1 MAFNVEE
8 FKSKLNEVNGLIP
21 ASKFDVIIM
30 PKSNILRALE
40 PDKFVRFLAFSVDIP
55 GISFSPDLVFLNGHG
70 RINEVPIR
78 TNISDC
84 EIQFYLDNNNMAYKF
99 LYNWMNVVAK
109 FDGVY
114 YKSPKSENV
123 RDYGFDEMEY
133 ADEYYSDVYIRVL
146 KDTGETLFTTQ
157 LVEAFPMELAGINFD
172 WNNQDILATAQIRL
186 GFRAMKNSLMYSG
199 APSLDN

>member
-1 MAFNVEE
+1 M
-8 FKSKLNEVNGLIP
+8 
-21 ASKFDVIIM
+21 
-30 PKSNILRALE
+30 NI
-40 PDKFVRFLAFSVDIP
+40 VS
-55 GISFSPDLVFLNGHG
+55 
-70 RINEVPIR
+70 
-78 TNISDC
+78 
-84 EIQFYLDNNNMAYKF
+84 
-99 LYNWMNVVAK
+99 K

-157 LVEAFPMELAGINFD
+157 LIYAFPMELPGINFD

-186 GFRAMKNSLMYSG
+186 GFRAMKNSLVYSG